1 MKKNRGL
8 MGLLIMILLITT
20 TALIPPYLYQRDS
33 WMVYFQYSNTV
44 SGTDVLSGDAVEI
57 RKLFT
62 QVGGKNVST
71 VKVSIYSNTLIGV
84 EIQSQNRRS
93 ESEIIIMTNKVITQ
107 MNEGFLEETEALKV
121 YYQDQLDQSTSA
133 LISLEAL
140 LTPELKW
147 EDKDYLKAKQDNYN
161 AKINLIIVDQ
171 ASQSFDSYL
180 RVVSRIRLVSKSIQ
194 GALWAVDLVLG
205 LVLVLM
211 LSVRKHHE

>member
-8 MGLLIMILLITT
+8 MGLLIMILLITI
-20 TALIPPYLYQRDS
+20 TALIPPYLYQRNS

-44 SGTDVLSGDAVEI
+44 SGTDVLSGDAVEL
-57 RKLFT
+57 RKLFI
-62 QVGGKNVST
+62 QVGGKDVST
-71 VKVSIYSNTLIGV
+71 VKVSIHSNTLIGV
-84 EIQSQNRRS
+84 EIQSQDRQS
-93 ESEIIIMTNKVITQ
+93 ESEIIIMTNKVIAQ
-107 MNEGFLEETEALKV
+107 MNENFLKEIETLKEF
-121 YYQDQLDQSTSA
+121 YQAQLDQSTSA